1 MVSGAVIKASFTQP
15 IHAALTTAPRGVFW
29 ALLVTASFF
38 HRFAAV
44 VIILWLGFGL
54 AACSNFVKGGDNR
67 HNIPLAPAMVKALY
81 DMGSSPAEGMV
92 VRVFKREEVLEVWK
106 RTSSGQYKIFKT
118 YEICSYSGGLGPKFM
133 EGDHQ
138 SPEGFYTITPGLMN
152 PKSNYYL
159 AFNTGFPNKF
169 DRANGRSGSNL
180 MVHGDCKSVGCY
192 AMTDAGMGEIYALA
206 RETFKGGNPS
216 FQVQIFPFRMTTAS
230 LVQNASNQHLDF
242 WKNIKEGYDYFD
254 LTKTPPAWDVCEK
267 RYIFNPAMSGSLDAL
282 AACPATL
289 QNAEVEA
296 RKVTDAKALA
306 NAAAGIERQ
315 AATEAALKE
324 RSQAVSGFFSGIGT
338 MFTGEQQAVTEVAA
352 TPAQ

>member
-1 MVSGAVIKASFTQP
+1 MS
-15 IHAALTTAPRGVFW
+15 
-29 ALLVTASFF
+29 VTAFF
-38 HRFAAV
+38 NRFAAV

-67 HNIPLAPAMVKALY
+67 HNIPLAPAMVKALH
-81 DMGSSPAEGMV
+81 DMGSSPGEGMV
-92 VRVFKREEVLEVWK
+92 IRIFKQEEQLEVWK
-106 RTSSGQYKIFKT
+106 RTSSGQYKMLKT
-118 YEICSYSGGLGPKFM
+118 YEICSYSGALGPKFK
-133 EGDHQ
+133 EGDYQ

-152 PKSNYYL
+152 PKSAYFL

-192 AMTDAGMGEIYALA
+192 AMTDAGMAEIYALA

-230 LVQNASNQHLDF
+230 LVQNAQNQHLDF
-242 WKNIKEGYDYFD
+242 WKNIKEGYDLFD
-254 LTKTPPAWDVCEK
+254 LTKTPPAWDVCQQ
-267 RYIFNPAMSGSLDAL
+267 RYIFNAVATGPLDAL
-282 AACPATL
+282 AACPPAL

-296 RKVTDAKALA
+296 RKVADAKGLA
-306 NAAAGIERQ
+306 DAAAGLQRQ
-315 AATEAALKE
+315 ANNEAVLKE
-324 RSQAVSGFFSGIGT
+324 RSQAMSGFFSGIGNV
-338 MFTGEQQAVTEVAA
+338 FTGAPAPVAQPAA

>member
-1 MVSGAVIKASFTQP
+1 M
-15 IHAALTTAPRGVFW
+15 W
-29 ALLVTASFF
+29 ALFVTAKFF
-38 HRFAAV
+38 HRFAAF
-44 VIILWLGFGL
+44 VIIVWLGFGL

-67 HNIPLAPAMVKALY
+67 HNIPLAPAMVKALH
-81 DMGSSPAEGMV
+81 DMGSSPGEAMV
-92 VRVFKREEVLEVWK
+92 VRIFKKEEQLEVWK

-118 YEICSYSGGLGPKFM
+118 YEICSYSGDLGPKFK
-133 EGDHQ
+133 EGDYQ

-230 LVQNASNQHLDF
+230 LVQNAQNQHIEF

-254 LTKTPPAWDVCEK
+254 LTKTPPAWDVCQQ
-267 RYIFNPAMSGSLDAL
+267 RYIFNPTASGLDAL
-282 AACPATL
+282 GPCPATY

-296 RKVTDAKALA
+296 RKVADAKALA
-306 NAAAGIERQ
+306 DVAAGIERQ
-315 AATEAALKE
+315 AANEAVLKE
-324 RSQAVSGFFSGIGT
+324 RSAAVSGFFSGIGN
-338 MFTGEQQAVTEVAA
+338 MITGSPQPAVAA
-352 TPAQ
+352 VTPAQ

>member
-1 MVSGAVIKASFTQP
+1 MF
-15 IHAALTTAPRGVFW
+15 
-29 ALLVTASFF
+29 VTAKFF
-38 HRFAAV
+38 QRFAAF
-44 VIILWLGFGL
+44 VIFVWLGFGL
-54 AACSNFVKGGDNR
+54 AACSNFVGGGDNR
-67 HNIPLAPAMVKALY
+67 HNIPLAPALVKALH
-81 DMGSSPAEGMV
+81 DMGSSPGEAMV
-92 VRVFKREEVLEVWK
+92 VRIFKKEEQLEVWK
-106 RTSSGQYKIFKT
+106 RTSSGQYKMLKT
-118 YEICSYSGGLGPKFM
+118 YEICSYSGDLGPKFR
-133 EGDHQ
+133 EGDYQ

-192 AMTDAGMGEIYALA
+192 AMTDAGIAEIYALA

-230 LVQNASNQHLDF
+230 LAQNAQNQHIEF

-254 LTKTPPAWDVCEK
+254 VTKTPPAWDVCQQ
-267 RYIFNPAMSGSLDAL
+267 RYIFNPTASALDAL
-282 AACPATL
+282 GPCPATY

-296 RKVTDAKALA
+296 RKVADAKALA
-306 NAAAGIERQ
+306 DVAAGVQRQ

-324 RSQAVSGFFSGIGT
+324 RSQAVSGFFSGIGS
-338 MFTGEQQAVTEVAA
+338 MITGNQQQTTQVAA